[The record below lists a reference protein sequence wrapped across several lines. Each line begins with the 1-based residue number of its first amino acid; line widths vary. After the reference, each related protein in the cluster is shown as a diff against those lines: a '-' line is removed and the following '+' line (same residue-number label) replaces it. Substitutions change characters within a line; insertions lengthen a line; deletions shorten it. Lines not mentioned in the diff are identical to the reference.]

1 MKRCPTCRRIYEN
14 QAAVCH
20 VDGTA
25 LSETGA
31 SADPLV
37 GQLVTPKYRLVRRI
51 GGTGLGVVYQAEEV
65 ATGNQ
70 VAVKLLL
77 SEIRRDVELVKHFWW
92 EARLA
97 AASNPPRIVRVYE
110 IDRLE
115 DGRVFIAMEYVEG
128 ESLAELLRREG
139 PLEPGRAVRL
149 AMQIAQGLAA
159 ASQAGVTH
167 RNLKPQN
174 VMVVGPDRIKLT
186 DFGVGRLRETALGGR
201 PTGPSLIAPEYLAP
215 EQLKGDEVNFRA
227 DIYALG
233 ALLYTMLTGAAP
245 ARQPQESTPLRKVRP
260 EVPDAIEQFVMRAMD
275 RRPERR
281 QGGMEEVVEGLRA
294 LASIATVADSV
305 AVEIPAPAPEL
316 APLEQVSEEPS
327 PRQAEPP
334 MASLLTLLRDGPP
347 PSPHVADD
355 RSGATARE
363 SRLRA
368 MFAQRWLA
376 IMTQV
381 RSGLG
386 TASPAVAQSWSRLV
400 AWLLL
405 LPGLLGRLGVRVGHS
420 TVAASRE
427 VRTRLAKGVPYLSA
441 GWSRLGVWALAVGA
455 LVGRWFGALWQASLG
470 GWQRARGAITSRRP
484 TADLSPLRLSSSA
497 PTGTGRLD
505 GPRETWWQ
513 ARLAGGKQALANFAP
528 RRVQFYL
535 WWSHRGRL
543 VVTAFAG
550 VVVVGATTWAVLD
563 WAAGGKPKRPS
574 PDEGTT
580 AMVVEPQLTAELR
593 EAENERRREEARAA
607 RPVVPAARVEPVT
620 QAEASRAQVELEAGR
635 RAELEA
641 SRQAEEARRRLAQ
654 LEATRRA
661 EEERTRQAQL
671 EATQRA
677 EDERRRQTEL
687 EASRRV
693 DEERRRQAEME
704 ASRRAEEERR
714 YQAELEAS
722 RRAEEERRRQAEV
735 ETARRAE
742 DERRRQAEM
751 EATRRAEVEA
761 TRRADEE
768 RRRAEAETARVRAEA
783 ARQIARPVEPASARP
798 ALSAADV
805 TRIRTLAE
813 QKLQS
818 RGLFRV
824 STADRWGVALEV
836 GSTGEVT
843 LSGTL
848 RDMDLYNDAVRLVRE
863 VPGVQTVRATNV
875 RVADTTAATAVP
887 GETARIRTEI
897 QQRLRSRGLLRE
909 SSADRWGVTV
919 EVGSGGDVTL
929 VGMVRDAGL
938 QAEAVR
944 LAQGVQG
951 VQQVKQEIRLP

>member
-14 QAAVCH
+14 QAAVCQ

-37 GQLVTPKYRLVRRI
+37 GQMLTPKYRLTRRI

-115 DGRVFIAMEYVEG
+115 DGRVFIAMEFVEG
-128 ESLAELLRREG
+128 ESLTELLRREG

-245 ARQPQESTPLRKVRP
+245 ARQPQEPTPLRKLRP

-281 QGGMEEVVEGLRA
+281 QGGMEEVAEGLRA
-294 LASIATVADSV
+294 LASIATVADS
-305 AVEIPAPAPEL
+305 ATVEIPTPAPEP

-327 PRQAEPP
+327 PRQAEAP
-334 MASLLTLLRDGPP
+334 MAGLLTLLRDGPP
-347 PSPHVADD
+347 HAPHVADD
-355 RSGATARE
+355 RSGAAARE

-368 MFAQRWLA
+368 TFAQRWLA
-376 IMTQV
+376 AMTQV

-386 TASPAVAQSWSRLV
+386 KASPAVAQAWSRLV

-405 LPGLLGRLGVRVGHS
+405 LPAWLGRLGVRVGHS
-420 TVAASRE
+420 SVAASRE
-427 VRTRLAKGVPYLSA
+427 VRTRLAKGVRYLSA
-441 GWSRLGVWALAVGA
+441 GWSRLGAWTLAVGA

-470 GWQRARGAITSRRP
+470 GGQRARAGITSRRP
-484 TADLSPLRLSSSA
+484 AADLSPLRLSSSA
-497 PTGTGRLD
+497 PTGTGPVD

-513 ARLAGGKQALANFAP
+513 ARLAGGKQALANLST
-528 RRVQFYL
+528 RRVHVYL

-550 VVVVGATTWAVLD
+550 ILVVGATTWAVLD
-563 WAAGGKPKRPS
+563 WAAGGKPKRPL
-574 PDEGTT
+574 PEEGTT
-580 AMVVEPQLTAELR
+580 AMVVEPQVTAELR

-607 RPVVPAARVEPVT
+607 RPLVAAARVEPVT
-620 QAEASRAQVELEAGR
+620 QAEASRAQAELEAGR
-635 RAELEA
+635 RAELES
-641 SRQAEEARRRLAQ
+641 SRRAEEARRRLAE
-654 LEATRRA
+654 LEATRRT
-661 EEERTRQAQL
+661 EENRQAEL
-671 EATQRA
+671 EATRRA
-677 EDERRRQTEL
+677 EDERRRQAEL
-687 EASRRV
+687 EAS
-693 DEERRRQAEME
+693 RRQAEME

-722 RRAEEERRRQAEV
+722 RRAEDERRRQAEL

-751 EATRRAEVEA
+751 EATRRAEEERRRQAEVEA
-761 TRRADEE
+761 ARRTDEE
-768 RRRAEAETARVRAEA
+768 RRRLAEAEAARGRAEA
-783 ARQIARPVEPASARP
+783 ARQIARLVEPTPARP
-798 ALSAADV
+798 ALSSADV

-875 RVADTTAATAVP
+875 RVADATVATAVP
-887 GETARIRTEI
+887 GEAARIRTEI

-929 VGMVRDAGL
+929 VGLVRDAGL

-944 LAQGVQG
+944 LTQGVQG
-951 VQQVKQEIRLP
+951 VQHVKQEIRLP

>member
-1 MKRCPTCRRIYEN
+1 M
-14 QAAVCH
+14 
-20 VDGTA
+20 
-25 LSETGA
+25 
-31 SADPLV
+31 
-37 GQLVTPKYRLVRRI
+37 
-51 GGTGLGVVYQAEEV
+51 
-65 ATGNQ
+65 Q
-70 VAVKLLL
+70 VAQ
-77 SEIRRDVELVKHFWW
+77 
-92 EARLA
+92 A
-97 AASNPPRIVRVYE
+97 
-110 IDRLE
+110 
-115 DGRVFIAMEYVEG
+115 
-128 ESLAELLRREG
+128 
-139 PLEPGRAVRL
+139 
-149 AMQIAQGLAA
+149 LAA

-233 ALLYTMLTGAAP
+233 ALLYTMLTGTAP
-245 ARQPQESTPLRKVRP
+245 ARQPQEPTPLRKLRP
-260 EVPDAIEQFVMRAMD
+260 DVPDAIEQFVMRAMD
-275 RRPERR
+275 RRPDRR
-281 QGGMEEVVEGLRA
+281 QGGMEEVVEGLRR
-294 LASIATVADSV
+294 LASIATVADSA
-305 AVEIPAPAPEL
+305 AVEISAPAPEP
-316 APLEQVSEEPS
+316 APLEQVSEEPT

-334 MASLLTLLRDGPP
+334 MAGLLTLLRDGPP
-347 PSPHVADD
+347 PSPHVADVS
-355 RSGATARE
+355 SGATARE

-376 IMTQV
+376 AMTQV

-386 TASPAVAQSWSRLV
+386 KMSSAVAQAWSRLV

-405 LPGLLGRLGVRVGHS
+405 LPALLRRLGVHVGHS
-420 TVAASRE
+420 GVAASRE
-427 VRTRLAKGVPYLSA
+427 VRTRLAKGGSYLST
-441 GWSRLGVWALAVGA
+441 GWSRLGAWTLAVGT
-455 LVGRWFGALWQASLG
+455 LVGRWFGALWQASLA

-484 TADLSPLRLSSSA
+484 TEDLSPWHLSSSA
-497 PTGTGRLD
+497 PT
-505 GPRETWWQ
+505 
-513 ARLAGGKQALANFAP
+513 
-528 RRVQFYL
+528 RRVHFYL

-543 VVTAFAG
+543 IVTAFAG
-550 VVVVGATTWAVLD
+550 VLVVGATTWAVLD

-580 AMVVEPQLTAELR
+580 AMVVESQLTAELR
-593 EAENERRREEARAA
+593 DAENERRREEARAA
-607 RPVVPAARVEPVT
+607 RVESVT
-620 QAEASRAQVELEAGR
+620 QAEASRAQAELEAGR
-635 RAELEA
+635 RAELES
-641 SRQAEEARRRLAQ
+641 SRQAEDARRVLAE
-654 LEATRRA
+654 LRATRRA
-661 EEERTRQAQL
+661 EEERNRQAEL
-671 EATQRA
+671 EATRRA
-677 EDERRRQTEL
+677 
-687 EASRRV
+687 

-722 RRAEEERRRQAEV
+722 RRAEDERRRQAEL

-751 EATRRAEVEA
+751 EATRRA
-761 TRRADEE
+761 DEE
-768 RRRAEAETARVRAEA
+768 RRRQAEVEERRRLAEAEAARVRAEA
-783 ARQIARPVEPASARP
+783 ARQIARPVEPTPARP

-805 TRIRTLAE
+805 TRIRTSAE

-875 RVADTTAATAVP
+875 RVADTTVATAVP
-887 GETARIRTEI
+887 GEAARIRTEI

-929 VGMVRDAGL
+929 VGLVRDAGL

>member
-14 QAAVCH
+14 QAAVCQ

-51 GGTGLGVVYQAEEV
+51 GGTGLGAVYQAEEV

-110 IDRLE
+110 VDRLE

-128 ESLAELLRREG
+128 ESLTEVLRREG
-139 PLEPGRAVRL
+139 PLEPGRALRL
-149 AMQIAQGLAA
+149 AMQVAQGLAA

-233 ALLYTMLTGAAP
+233 ALLYTMLTGTAP
-245 ARQPQESTPLRKVRP
+245 ARQPQEPTPLRKLRP
-260 EVPDAIEQFVMRAMD
+260 EVPDAIEQFVMQAMD
-275 RRPERR
+275 RRPDHR

-294 LASIATVADSV
+294 LASIATVADSA
-305 AVEIPAPAPEL
+305 AVEIPVPAPAP
-316 APLEQVSEEPS
+316 APLEPVSEEPT
-327 PRQAEPP
+327 PREAEPP
-334 MASLLTLLRDGPP
+334 MAGLLTLLRDGPP
-347 PSPHVADD
+347 PSPRIEDA

-376 IMTQV
+376 AMTQV

-386 TASPAVAQSWSRLV
+386 KVSPAVALSWSRLV

-405 LPGLLGRLGVRVGHS
+405 LPRLLGRLGVRVGHAS
-420 TVAASRE
+420 VAASRE
-427 VRTRLAKGVPYLSA
+427 VRTRLAKGGTYLRA
-441 GWSRLGVWALAVGA
+441 GWSRLGGWA
-455 LVGRWFGALWQASLG
+455 
-470 GWQRARGAITSRRP
+470 RAGST
-484 TADLSPLRLSSSA
+484 
-497 PTGTGRLD
+497 
-505 GPRETWWQ
+505 
-513 ARLAGGKQALANFAP
+513 QALANFAA
-528 RRVQFYL
+528 RRVNFYL

-550 VVVVGATTWAVLD
+550 VLVVGATTWAILD
-563 WAAGGKPKRPS
+563 WAAGGKPTRPS
-574 PDEGTT
+574 PEEGTT
-580 AMVVEPQLTAELR
+580 AIVIEPQLTAELR

-607 RPVVPAARVEPVT
+607 RPVLPAAGVEPVT
-620 QAEASRAQVELEAGR
+620 QAEASRGQAELAAGR

-641 SRQAEEARRRLAQ
+641 SRQAEEARRVLAELRATRQ
-654 LEATRRA
+654 AELEAT
-661 EEERTRQAQL
+661 
-671 EATQRA
+671 
-677 EDERRRQTEL
+677 
-687 EASRRV
+687 RRV

-722 RRAEEERRRQAEV
+722 RRAEDERRRQAEL

-751 EATRRAEVEA
+751 EATRRAEEA
-761 TRRADEE
+761 RA
-768 RRRAEAETARVRAEA
+768 RAEA
-783 ARQIARPVEPASARP
+783 ARQIARPVESAPGRP
-798 ALSAADV
+798 ALSATDV
-805 TRIRTLAE
+805 TRIRTAAE

-875 RVADTTAATAVP
+875 RVADTTAATPVP
-887 GETARIRTEI
+887 GESARIRTEI

-929 VGMVRDAGL
+929 VGLVRDAGL